1 MDKFIQTCVIEQNPF
16 VSNSKYISVAAAVS
30 AIVASKIHESSRSL
44 SAASFPFFKS
54 IDLVSFERYLLDKIQ
69 YDISPN
75 ESPTIFM
82 LKMLEAWEEGS
93 QLHEALLREASALLS
108 VFWLSIES
116 IEYAPFTIATGALL
130 LAFSKLQ
137 INPSRWLQT
146 LPEDCIP
153 RSSPL
158 CFDVDCCLKSFVKSG
173 SISSSS
179 LQISVPSLDES
190 KIRSQTSP
198 STIVNAPM
206 SPTVVPTLA
215 NFANASSRFVP
226 IKSVQEDQEQ
236 HRRSFDAST

>member
-1 MDKFIQTCVIEQNPF
+1 M
-16 VSNSKYISVAAAVS
+16 A
-30 AIVASKIHESSRSL
+30 
-44 SAASFPFFKS
+44 
-54 IDLVSFERYLLDKIQ
+54 FERYLLEKIQ

-75 ESPTIFM
+75 QSPTIFM
-82 LKMLEAWEEGS
+82 LTMLEAWGEGS
-93 QLHEALLREASALLS
+93 QLHEALLREASALLQ

-137 INPSRWLQT
+137 IDPSRWLQT

-158 CFDVDCCLKSFVKSG
+158 CFDVDCCLKSLVKSG

-179 LQISVPSLDES
+179 LQISVPSLDDS
-190 KIRSQTSP
+190 KTRSQTSP

-206 SPTVVPTLA
+206 SPTVVPVLTNLV
-215 NFANASSRFVP
+215 NASSRFVP
-226 IKSVQEDQEQ
+226 IKSVPVDQEQ
-236 HRRSFDAST
+236 HLPSFGASI